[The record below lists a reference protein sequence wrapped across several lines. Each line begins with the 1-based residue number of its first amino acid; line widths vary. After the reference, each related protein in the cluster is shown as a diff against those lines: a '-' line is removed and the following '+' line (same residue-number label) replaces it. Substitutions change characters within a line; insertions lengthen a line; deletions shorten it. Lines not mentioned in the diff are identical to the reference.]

1 MELLF
6 YLFILTQSFDHKV
19 DFRLENDAIRRDA
32 LGALSHISEHAEGRM
47 QIFRSG
53 GIPELVRML
62 GIPLDAVRHYAITTL
77 HNLLLFMDYAKEVSS
92 TALFFLIF

>member
-1 MELLF
+1 M
-6 YLFILTQSFDHKV
+6 QSFGHKV